1 GRSAAEGVCR
11 RGLRLLL
18 AHARRP
24 AGAAPALAPLR
35 PRDRRAA
42 WRGAGQGVRRRGVR
56 AAGQGRH
63 AADGAGHQE
72 RDAPG
77 HRRRAVDERRDEEG
91 GDGQTRSGGRSHR
104 LPRHVARIR
113 LDSRHARRGAG
124 QPAAGGTVRPAAR
137 PEEDRPAGGSR
148 RVEHDA
154 ADRQRLPQPEPH
166 QHQLPGRHPA
176 AAVLSRRTRRGG
188 ELRRRRRRHRSRAD
202 ARLRRSR
209 AQVRRRRQR
218 ARLVDR
224 DRCEIVR
231 GARVVRRRS
240 VFRLHRGARHEDQ
253 RPPHAGREHG
263 RQRRP
268 ASRADGLPRRPRRPG
283 EGEDRRLHAGAAA
296 LSRLGAAV
304 VRVVASGGG
313 TPEGANQPAFVQPV
327 SRQRSGVEHARV
339 PEGVLVQGE
348 CADGAAAGV
357 PRVVRRGQVGRVG
370 QVGQVGRD
378 HVEGVRK
385 MKQMSRRIAAF
396 IVVTIVLALP
406 FAVAHIRLRAQA
418 QSAAPASPAP
428 PAQSSSGLQ
437 LDAIDRS
444 VDACT
449 DFYKFACGNWM
460 AKNPVP
466 ADRSSWGRFDE
477 LQERNN
483 ETLKKILEG
492 APGADAGSRKIG
504 DYYASCMDESAINA
518 KGAAPLDPL
527 LKKVAALTSANALAP
542 LVAELHTIGVKPFFN
557 FGTEADFK
565 DASVEMAIAD
575 QGGMG
580 LPDRDYYSRDDAK
593 SVELRK
599 QYVEHVGKMA
609 SLLGDPADRA
619 AKSAE
624 AVMKIETALAKAALD
639 VVARRDPNQI
649 YHKLSAAELQK
660 LTPQFQWQQYFT
672 GIGSPPIYALNVT
685 EPDFFKAMGQT
696 IADTPLDDLKAY
708 LRWHIVHAS
717 AVILSAPFVN
727 ENFRFYGTQLTGAKE
742 LRPRW
747 KRCVQYTDSDLGEA
761 LGQAFVKEAF

>member
-1 GRSAAEGVCR
+1 
-11 RGLRLLL
+11 
-18 AHARRP
+18 
-24 AGAAPALAPLR
+24 
-35 PRDRRAA
+35 
-42 WRGAGQGVRRRGVR
+42 
-56 AAGQGRH
+56 
-63 AADGAGHQE
+63 
-72 RDAPG
+72 
-77 HRRRAVDERRDEEG
+77 
-91 GDGQTRSGGRSHR
+91 
-104 LPRHVARIR
+104 
-113 LDSRHARRGAG
+113 
-124 QPAAGGTVRPAAR
+124 
-137 PEEDRPAGGSR
+137 
-148 RVEHDA
+148 
-154 ADRQRLPQPEPH
+154 
-166 QHQLPGRHPA
+166 
-176 AAVLSRRTRRGG
+176 
-188 ELRRRRRRHRSRAD
+188 
-202 ARLRRSR
+202 
-209 AQVRRRRQR
+209 
-218 ARLVDR
+218 
-224 DRCEIVR
+224 
-231 GARVVRRRS
+231 
-240 VFRLHRGARHEDQ
+240 
-253 RPPHAGREHG
+253 
-263 RQRRP
+263 
-268 ASRADGLPRRPRRPG
+268 
-283 EGEDRRLHAGAAA
+283 
-296 LSRLGAAV
+296 
-304 VRVVASGGG
+304 
-313 TPEGANQPAFVQPV
+313 
-327 SRQRSGVEHARV
+327 
-339 PEGVLVQGE
+339 
-348 CADGAAAGV
+348 
-357 PRVVRRGQVGRVG
+357 
-370 QVGQVGRD
+370 
-378 HVEGVRK
+378 

-396 IVVTIVLALP
+396 IVVTLVLALP

-593 SVELRK
+593 SMELRK

-761 LGQAFVKEAF
+761 LGQAFVKEAFGPQAKADTLRMVHELEAALEKDIRGLAWMTETTKKEALTKLQAISDKIGYPERWRDYSALTISRGDALGNSQRSNAFEFRRNLAKIGKPVDKTEWEMTPPTVNAYYNPLENNINFPAGILQPPFYSAKADAAVNFGGAGAVIGHELTHGFDDQGRQFDARGNLKDWWTPADAKAFEDRAQCFVDQYSSLTAVDDVKLNGKLTLGENTADNGGLRISLMAYLARAAKEPTGTIDGFTPEQRLFLGWGQVWCDNMRPELARMLAQTNPHSPGRERVNGVVSNMPEFQKAFACKAGSAMVRSTQCRVW

>member
-1 GRSAAEGVCR
+1 
-11 RGLRLLL
+11 
-18 AHARRP
+18 
-24 AGAAPALAPLR
+24 
-35 PRDRRAA
+35 
-42 WRGAGQGVRRRGVR
+42 
-56 AAGQGRH
+56 
-63 AADGAGHQE
+63 
-72 RDAPG
+72 
-77 HRRRAVDERRDEEG
+77 
-91 GDGQTRSGGRSHR
+91 
-104 LPRHVARIR
+104 
-113 LDSRHARRGAG
+113 
-124 QPAAGGTVRPAAR
+124 
-137 PEEDRPAGGSR
+137 
-148 RVEHDA
+148 
-154 ADRQRLPQPEPH
+154 
-166 QHQLPGRHPA
+166 
-176 AAVLSRRTRRGG
+176 
-188 ELRRRRRRHRSRAD
+188 
-202 ARLRRSR
+202 
-209 AQVRRRRQR
+209 
-218 ARLVDR
+218 
-224 DRCEIVR
+224 
-231 GARVVRRRS
+231 
-240 VFRLHRGARHEDQ
+240 
-253 RPPHAGREHG
+253 
-263 RQRRP
+263 
-268 ASRADGLPRRPRRPG
+268 
-283 EGEDRRLHAGAAA
+283 
-296 LSRLGAAV
+296 
-304 VRVVASGGG
+304 
-313 TPEGANQPAFVQPV
+313 
-327 SRQRSGVEHARV
+327 
-339 PEGVLVQGE
+339 
-348 CADGAAAGV
+348 
-357 PRVVRRGQVGRVG
+357 
-370 QVGQVGRD
+370 
-378 HVEGVRK
+378 

-593 SVELRK
+593 SMELRK

-761 LGQAFVKEAF
+761 LGQAFVKEAFGPQAKADTLRMVHELEAALEKDINSLEWMTAATKREALAKLKAISDKIGYPEKWRDYSALTITRGDALGNSQRSNAFEFRRNLAKIGKPVDKTEWEMTPPTVNAYYNPLENNINFPAGILQPPFYSAKADAAVNFGGAGAVIGHELTHGFDDQGRQFDARGNLKDWWTPADAKAFEDRAQCFVDQYSSLTAVDDVKLNGKLTLGENTADNGGLRISLMAYLARAAKEPTGAIDGFTPEQRLFLGWGQVWCDNMRPELARMLAQTNPHSPGRERVNGVVSNMPEFQKAFACKAGSAMVRSTQCRVW